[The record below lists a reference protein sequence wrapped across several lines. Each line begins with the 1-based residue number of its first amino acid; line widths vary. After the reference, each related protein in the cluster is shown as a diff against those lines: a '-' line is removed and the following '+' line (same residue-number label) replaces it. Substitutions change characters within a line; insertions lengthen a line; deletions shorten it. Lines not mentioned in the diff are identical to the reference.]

1 MILLAFAR
9 ITWQLG
15 SEDLW
20 WDESLTL
27 QRAESAWLP
36 LLQNHIVLSDGV
48 ARLTSI
54 DQHPFFYFLVQG
66 LLLRIAGDEEF
77 ALRFVS
83 AAAATLMVPVTYAF
97 AALYRRRGVLPGT
110 APVWAALLTATS
122 PFLLW
127 FGQEARPYALWAL
140 LTVLSTY
147 LLLRAA
153 EPYDGETVRWPWIA
167 GYAVTLLMCLSTH
180 YYAVFLIPVHAVLI
194 YRRLRAT
201 QQNNGCPVGGDS
213 CHWRTDADRR
223 RLLVR
228 RRSSGG
234 RRQLPKHLVEDTAAG
249 SLERLQS
256 RSLRRHQP
264 RIAPRR
270 YFRHPRPGGI
280 HLGVALPTHVGGR
293 WLGAGRHGRGPDR
306 GHIDRRPLPPGL
318 YDGAPSSLLA
328 GPFIVLVGTG
338 VGLAWRVR
346 PWLAGLIAL
355 FLLAGSGY
363 STVNYFTQEAY
374 AQDDFSRLG
383 AELDNAL
390 APGDLVLIKSPF
402 AWRVFSYYQP
412 KATVNGMPGDYAQID
427 VYGAPLL
434 SQPWEET
441 FAFLERETEGRRRI
455 WLLVSGTQG
464 HMDLEGRV
472 ENWLDDNLFK
482 LRETTYFSQS
492 SLKSHLYLPETP
504 VYNAV
509 PDTAQNPVDV
519 VFGDRIRLAGYDV
532 GMFPDT
538 DLALPLTL
546 YWQATAPTDRRY
558 KYRIALVESI
568 EDGSQRTVSVT
579 EREPYDGTIPTIY
592 WDPGKTIVEYGELPP
607 GEWPQVFT
615 PEDAERYRL
624 TLEVYDAETLDK
636 LPVTHAGGDSVA
648 QDGAVAVLPYR
659 PREAVPH
666 AHWLRCFRPESPPY
680 VPAPERDDIALDH
693 PRRLLADGVLVQRG
707 RARL

>member
-1 MILLAFAR
+1 MLIAAAYWFAVVRQGAGVNFRSISWKILLPDLLNAFS
-9 ITWQLG
+9 LG
-15 SEDLW
+15 LSVDI
-20 WDESLTL
+20 S
-27 QRAESAWLP
+27 RVLP
-36 LLQNHIVLSDGV
+36 LDVIFGILALAGSIWALRSRRTWAADGWAPV
-48 ARLTSI
+48 AMVAV
-54 DQHPFFYFLVQG
+54 P
-66 LLLRIAGDEEF
+66 IAGILIGDLF
-77 ALRFVS
+77 R
-83 AAAATLMVPVTYAF
+83 PVYM
-97 AALYRRRGVLPGT
+97 T
-110 APVWAALLTATS
+110 A
-122 PFLLW
+122 
-127 FGQEARPYALWAL
+127 R
-140 LTVLSTY
+140 
-147 LLLRAA
+147 
-153 EPYDGETVRWPWIA
+153 
-167 GYAVTLLMCLSTH
+167 
-180 YYAVFLIPVHAVLI
+180 
-194 YRRLRAT
+194 
-201 QQNNGCPVGGDS
+201 
-213 CHWRTDADRR
+213 
-223 RLLVR
+223 
-228 RRSSGG
+228 
-234 RRQLPKHLVEDTAAG
+234 HL
-249 SLERLQS
+249 
-256 RSLRRHQP
+256 
-264 RIAPRR
+264 
-270 YFRHPRPGGI
+270 
-280 HLGVALPTHVGGR
+280 
-293 WLGAGRHGRGPDR
+293 
-306 GHIDRRPLPPGL
+306 
-318 YDGAPSSLLA
+318 SLLA

-558 KYRIALVESI
+558 KYRIALVESM

-659 PREAVPH
+659 PR
-666 AHWLRCFRPESPPY
+666 
-680 VPAPERDDIALDH
+680 
-693 PRRLLADGVLVQRG
+693 
-707 RARL
+707 